1 MAAAF
6 RPPRSLQ
13 PETTPGLLRR
23 GGGWNGARGVARQP
37 AAGSRQA
44 PQIHAHSWV
53 ETWPTP
59 ASAASDPDGSCRRR
73 ANPHHPRA
81 HQLMSVLP
89 APAAPKGAAAAL
101 PDASTAA
108 GDGRWPP
115 KAALLIVLPG
125 DRQIRPAETRTAFA
139 STRAAASPGVSGAT
153 PRTRPSRLPHPA
165 TNQSCRPPSDRR
177 HRGWRQLNGCRH
189 DRLSPAARARP
200 RHTIHKL
207 TAGFQPLIQAPIER
221 IIRPLPRTARVGL
234 TTGLHTQDV
243 TDDGGQAN
251 APGGSQSTRSRGHTP
266 QAPAGIDRFQA
277 SLSRASPEDA
287 AGTARAIGSK
297 RSKQLA
303 CHCPPWCRSQQGRQ
317 AA

>member
-1 MAAAF
+1 MPSSAVVAAAF

-13 PETTPGLLRR
+13 PETTPGRLRR
-23 GGGWNGARGVARQP
+23 GDGWNGARGVARWP

-53 ETWPTP
+53 ETWPTQ

-73 ANPHHPRA
+73 ANPHHRQA
-81 HQLMSVLP
+81 HQLMSVMP

-115 KAALLIVLPG
+115 KAALLIVLPD

-139 STRAAASPGVSGAT
+139 STHAAASPGVSGAT

-165 TNQSCRPPSDRR
+165 TNQFCRPPSDRR

-189 DRLSPAARARP
+189 DRLSSGYQDASPPHHPQADGQFPATDPSADRADHQTAAANGAGRAHDGTPYP
-200 RHTIHKL
+200 RRYRRRR
-207 TAGFQPLIQAPIER
+207 ASQRSRRQPINAIER
-221 IIRPLPRTARVGL
+221 P
-234 TTGLHTQDV
+234 HT
-243 TDDGGQAN
+243 
-251 APGGSQSTRSRGHTP
+251 SSTSRN
-266 QAPAGIDRFQA
+266 
-277 SLSRASPEDA
+277 
-287 AGTARAIGSK
+287 
-297 RSKQLA
+297 
-303 CHCPPWCRSQQGRQ
+303 
-317 AA
+317 